1 MTVMRDAIDT
11 TTLGW
16 IKPELD
22 ETLRQ
27 AREEIE
33 AFAENPSDTAR
44 MRVCASHLH
53 QVHGTLRMVELYAP
67 AMVAE
72 EMERL
77 SLALLRGEAGERDEA
92 CAVLMR
98 GAVQLPDYLERLQGG
113 HRDIPIVLLPL
124 LNELRATRG
133 EPGLNESV
141 LFAPN
146 LDRPLPQ
153 NLPAPSGAVVSSRTA
168 SPHLTALRESLAN
181 WPEDGSPA
189 DPARLATAVDG
200 LLAEVSVEPLRRM
213 LWVATSVAGA
223 LRDGAL
229 PATRALRQAFGGVER
244 EARLMLEGDDYSARM
259 EPTAEPTRQLLYHVA
274 HTPGGHPALDDL
286 RETFDLNA
294 ELPSE
299 SELEHARGSLSGR
312 NRALLDTVSAAIKE
326 DLLRVKDALDLH
338 LRTGKTDVSE
348 LRPQV
353 EALGRVS
360 DTLGMMGLGI
370 ARGVV
375 LQQRDAMHEIVAGR
389 RNADESALLDVAG
402 ALLYVDASLDE
413 QVARLGLPD
422 DKADEDL
429 LASESRKVLEVV
441 VREAIANFSD
451 ARQSFVAFVETNWD
465 QTQLAEVPRLLDEVG
480 GALRI
485 LELARPADYLL
496 GIKRYTEVE
505 LVGNG
510 RVPNGPQLDTLADAL
525 ASIEYYLEAVR
536 ERRPNR
542 ERILDI
548 ARQSLETL
556 GYWPVPMVAAQVI
569 AMDALASAL
578 HVVAPQPEP
587 EFELQTLD
595 GIDLQSAGMGV
606 MDVPEPAPLPPVA
619 DPVVV
624 AEAPAPVASPVAEAA
639 APPVVEPVVEAVAD
653 AAPIAP
659 ITGGF
664 EHSDDIDDEIRE
676 VFLEELEEEIANL
689 GGMLAP
695 WRANP
700 EDAEQLR
707 SIRRVFHTL
716 KGSGRLVGA
725 KILGEF
731 SWKIENMLNRVLD
744 GTRPPSPAVLAIV
757 QLAHDT
763 LPQLHSALAGTGAIQ
778 ADLDGI
784 GDVADR
790 LAAGEEATY
799 VARAPSAA
807 PVAPV
812 VATPVAPPVAAEPA
826 PVAPSIPVVEI
837 PAPVA
842 TTVEVVPAPSDDLP
856 GVPAS
861 VEAVL
866 LEILGSEVNGHL
878 ATIEGWLDA
887 NRVSPQPANEGLQRA
902 IHTVN
907 GAFAMTEVPVITEIT
922 APTEVYV
929 KRLLASGKPP
939 SAEGIAAVSAVAVA
953 ISQTLSAL
961 QTASPRVPVFA
972 GLAERMVSL
981 RNSLPDARSHA
992 SMPAELDV
1000 EAEVDAG
1007 MLADVATSG
1016 LTAIDLSAFAGDGG
1030 GAEAARLEA
1039 ERRDAERLAAERAEA
1054 ERVAAERAEAE
1065 RLEAERVAAERA
1077 EAERLEAE
1085 RVAVERAEAERL
1097 EAERVAVERAE
1108 AERLEAERVAAERA
1122 EAERLEAERVAAER
1136 AEAERLEA
1144 ERVAAERAEAERLEA
1159 ERIATERAEAERLE
1173 GERIAAERAEAERL
1187 EAERLAAERAEA
1199 ERLEAERL
1207 AAERAEAERLE
1218 AERLEAER
1226 AVVEQ
1231 EALPDVAAV
1240 DAEQTEAERA
1250 AEAERLEYEK
1260 LEAEYAEAERL
1271 QAEQA
1276 EAARLEAA
1284 LLEAERVE
1292 AERLAAERAEAE
1304 RLEAERLAAER
1315 AEAERLEAERLAA
1328 ERAEAERL
1336 EAERLAAE
1344 RAEAERLEAERL
1356 AAERAQAERAAAEAA
1371 RAAAAAAHAE
1381 HVDAAVATA
1390 LAAASAHAD
1399 SDPNEALDLG
1409 DLDPELVDI
1418 FVEEGVDLL
1427 DHSDGLLAQLRHA
1440 PGERETM
1447 VGLQRDLHTL
1457 KGGARMAGI
1466 MAVGELGHAME
1477 TLLEAVVENRCELG
1491 RDGVPLLER
1500 GFDRLHAM
1508 VTRVGE
1514 RRAIGM
1520 PEGLI
1525 AEFNARALGKV
1536 APAPVGHEPAQPVP
1550 LPALTEVDG
1559 VIVEAPAV
1567 PHALKPLSAPL
1578 NDGVHEDE
1586 DDIGVRAPQ
1595 EQVRIRADLLDRLVN
1610 YAGEVAIYRAR
1621 LEQQLGAFRGAI
1633 AEMAATN
1640 ERMRDQLRRLEIE
1653 TEAQI
1658 VARYQREGD
1667 VADQAFD
1674 PLELDRF
1681 SNLQQLSRALSE
1693 SAADQGSLQVTL
1705 DDLTRQYETLLL
1717 QQSRVSSELQEGLMR
1732 TRMVPFDGL
1741 LPRLRRV
1748 VRQASGELGKHVVLK
1763 LDGTQGELD
1772 RNVLERMTAPLE
1784 HLLRNAVAH
1793 GLETPER
1800 RRQAGKAEE
1809 GTVRIAVR
1817 REGSEV
1823 VLQVADDGAGLN
1835 REAIRR
1841 RGEERGLV
1849 TSDAVLSDAQ
1859 LDALILEPGFST
1871 ADAVSRLAGRGV
1883 GMDVVASEVRQL
1895 GGTLDIH
1902 SEPGKGVQFTLRL
1915 PQTLAVT
1922 QAVFVRIGETT
1933 YAVPIASVRG
1943 VGRIAREDLEGENP
1957 TYRYG
1962 GEDYT
1967 VNDLGLLV
1975 GHAAAKAEGQ
1985 LQMPLLL
1992 IRSGDLRAAISVD
2005 HVIGNR
2011 EIVVKP
2017 VGPQVASV
2025 PGIFGATIM
2034 GDGRV
2039 VVILDIAPLVR
2050 RQAQLPRDVRPAPVM
2065 VEQRRVPLVMVV
2077 DDSVTM
2083 RKVTGRVLERH
2094 NFEVATAKDGLD
2106 ALERMVDTV
2115 PDLMLLDIEM
2125 PRMDGYELATAMKA
2139 DARLRNV
2146 PIVMITSRTGDKHRQ
2161 RAMDIG
2167 VERYLGKPYQEPE
2180 LIRNVFELLG
2190 ISHRHDG

>member
-1 MTVMRDAIDT
+1 M
-11 TTLGW
+11 
-16 IKPELD
+16 
-22 ETLRQ
+22 
-27 AREEIE
+27 
-33 AFAENPSDTAR
+33 
-44 MRVCASHLH
+44 
-53 QVHGTLRMVELYAP
+53 
-67 AMVAE
+67 
-72 EMERL
+72 
-77 SLALLRGEAGERDEA
+77 
-92 CAVLMR
+92 
-98 GAVQLPDYLERLQGG
+98 
-113 HRDIPIVLLPL
+113 
-124 LNELRATRG
+124 
-133 EPGLNESV
+133 
-141 LFAPN
+141 
-146 LDRPLPQ
+146 
-153 NLPAPSGAVVSSRTA
+153 
-168 SPHLTALRESLAN
+168 
-181 WPEDGSPA
+181 
-189 DPARLATAVDG
+189 
-200 LLAEVSVEPLRRM
+200 
-213 LWVATSVAGA
+213 
-223 LRDGAL
+223 
-229 PATRALRQAFGGVER
+229 
-244 EARLMLEGDDYSARM
+244 
-259 EPTAEPTRQLLYHVA
+259 
-274 HTPGGHPALDDL
+274 
-286 RETFDLNA
+286 
-294 ELPSE
+294 
-299 SELEHARGSLSGR
+299 
-312 NRALLDTVSAAIKE
+312 
-326 DLLRVKDALDLH
+326 
-338 LRTGKTDVSE
+338 
-348 LRPQV
+348 
-353 EALGRVS
+353 
-360 DTLGMMGLGI
+360 
-370 ARGVV
+370 
-375 LQQRDAMHEIVAGR
+375 
-389 RNADESALLDVAG
+389 
-402 ALLYVDASLDE
+402 
-413 QVARLGLPD
+413 
-422 DKADEDL
+422 
-429 LASESRKVLEVV
+429 
-441 VREAIANFSD
+441 
-451 ARQSFVAFVETNWD
+451 
-465 QTQLAEVPRLLDEVG
+465 
-480 GALRI
+480 
-485 LELARPADYLL
+485 
-496 GIKRYTEVE
+496 
-505 LVGNG
+505 
-510 RVPNGPQLDTLADAL
+510 
-525 ASIEYYLEAVR
+525 
-536 ERRPNR
+536 
-542 ERILDI
+542 
-548 ARQSLETL
+548 
-556 GYWPVPMVAAQVI
+556 
-569 AMDALASAL
+569 
-578 HVVAPQPEP
+578 
-587 EFELQTLD
+587 
-595 GIDLQSAGMGV
+595 
-606 MDVPEPAPLPPVA
+606 
-619 DPVVV
+619 
-624 AEAPAPVASPVAEAA
+624 
-639 APPVVEPVVEAVAD
+639 
-653 AAPIAP
+653 
-659 ITGGF
+659 
-664 EHSDDIDDEIRE
+664 
-676 VFLEELEEEIANL
+676 
-689 GGMLAP
+689 
-695 WRANP
+695 
-700 EDAEQLR
+700 
-707 SIRRVFHTL
+707 
-716 KGSGRLVGA
+716 
-725 KILGEF
+725 
-731 SWKIENMLNRVLD
+731 
-744 GTRPPSPAVLAIV
+744 
-757 QLAHDT
+757 
-763 LPQLHSALAGTGAIQ
+763 
-778 ADLDGI
+778 
-784 GDVADR
+784 
-790 LAAGEEATY
+790 
-799 VARAPSAA
+799 
-807 PVAPV
+807 
-812 VATPVAPPVAAEPA
+812 
-826 PVAPSIPVVEI
+826 
-837 PAPVA
+837 
-842 TTVEVVPAPSDDLP
+842 
-856 GVPAS
+856 
-861 VEAVL
+861 
-866 LEILGSEVNGHL
+866 
-878 ATIEGWLDA
+878 
-887 NRVSPQPANEGLQRA
+887 
-902 IHTVN
+902 
-907 GAFAMTEVPVITEIT
+907 
-922 APTEVYV
+922 
-929 KRLLASGKPP
+929 
-939 SAEGIAAVSAVAVA
+939 
-953 ISQTLSAL
+953 
-961 QTASPRVPVFA
+961 
-972 GLAERMVSL
+972 
-981 RNSLPDARSHA
+981 
-992 SMPAELDV
+992 
-1000 EAEVDAG
+1000 
-1007 MLADVATSG
+1007 
-1016 LTAIDLSAFAGDGG
+1016 
-1030 GAEAARLEA
+1030 
-1039 ERRDAERLAAERAEA
+1039 
-1054 ERVAAERAEAE
+1054 
-1065 RLEAERVAAERA
+1065 
-1077 EAERLEAE
+1077 
-1085 RVAVERAEAERL
+1085 
-1097 EAERVAVERAE
+1097 
-1108 AERLEAERVAAERA
+1108 
-1122 EAERLEAERVAAER
+1122 
-1136 AEAERLEA
+1136 
-1144 ERVAAERAEAERLEA
+1144 
-1159 ERIATERAEAERLE
+1159 
-1173 GERIAAERAEAERL
+1173 
-1187 EAERLAAERAEA
+1187 
-1199 ERLEAERL
+1199 
-1207 AAERAEAERLE
+1207 
-1218 AERLEAER
+1218 
-1226 AVVEQ
+1226 VEQ